1 VCVCQRMHYLKHP
14 CSFVV
19 QRLNLSF
26 VAFVTFGSSLDHHTG
41 TPIRY
46 WLRTPKSFKALAPFN
61 YP

>member
-1 VCVCQRMHYLKHP
+1 MHYLKHP